1 MHYPSIEHISSI
13 FKKTRSSGQFS
24 IDSDESIVFYD
35 YDFLEQKL
43 EKLKSLFPKNT
54 LHAIAIKANP
64 LMHTMKFMNRRN
76 TGVEAATSGEVF
88 LAEKAGFPPG
98 KIVYDSP
105 AKTKAEIKNS
115 VSKKIYFNADSFSEL
130 ERIEKLSNKQVL
142 KSKIGLRVNP
152 QVGLGNIE
160 MSSVAGEYS
169 KFGVPINPYKEEIID
184 QFMRY
189 EWLTGLH
196 AHVGSQGCSIEQLAR
211 SVEVL
216 LDLEETIN
224 EKLSQRNEQRKI
236 EYIDI
241 GGGFPAIYNHKAKN
255 PSIEEYVLLLKK
267 RCKELFDNDRTII
280 TEFGRYVHVNSG
292 WTNSRVEYVKPGK
305 EVTTVTIHLGADM
318 FLRECLTPHDWQH
331 KISVLDKN
339 GYVKNSSKVANY
351 NIAGPLCFSGDMI
364 ARNITLPKINE
375 GDYIVIHD
383 TGGYTF
389 SMWSVY
395 NSRQM
400 PKFIGCY
407 RDDIEII
414 RKKQTV
420 EDIYEFWKS

>member
-1 MHYPSIEHISSI
+1 L
-13 FKKTRSSGQFS
+13 FS
-24 IDSDESIVFYD
+24 
-35 YDFLEQKL
+35 
-43 EKLKSLFPKNT
+43 KNT

-64 LMHTMKFMNRRN
+64 LLHTLKFLDNKN
-76 TGVEAATSGEVF
+76 VGVEAASAGEIF
-88 LAEKAGFPPG
+88 LAEKAGFSSSA
-98 KIVYDSP
+98 IVYDSP
-105 AKTKAEIKNS
+105 AKTQDEIENALSKN
-115 VSKKIYFNADSFSEL
+115 IFYNADSFSEL
-130 ERIEKLSNKQVL
+130 KSIENLSKKQVP
-142 KSKIGLRVNP
+142 KSKIGFRINP

-184 QFMRY
+184 QFMKY
-189 EWLTGLH
+189 KWLSGLH
-196 AHVGSQGCSIEQLAR
+196 AHVGSQGCTLEQLVR

-216 LDLEETIN
+216 LDLEKTIN

-241 GGGFPAIYNHKAKN
+241 GGGFPAIYHHKDKN
-255 PSIEEYVLLLKK
+255 PSIEEYVHLLKK
-267 RCKELFDNDRTII
+267 RCNKLFENDRTII

-292 WTNSRVEYVKPGK
+292 WTISRVEYIKPGK
-305 EVTTVTIHLGADM
+305 EVTTAIIHLGADM
-318 FLRECLTPHDWQH
+318 FLRECLTPQDWQH
-331 KISVLDKN
+331 EISVLDKN
-339 GYVKNSSKVANY
+339 GNVKDNSEVGQY

-364 ARNITLPKINE
+364 ANNICLPRINE

-407 RDDIEII
+407 GDNVEVIKR
-414 RKKQTV
+414 KQTV
-420 EDIYEFWKS
+420 EDIYAFWKS